1 MDSPRAESATRPA
14 ASQYGER
21 MWKRRRD
28 AVRAAKSGAVPEVA
42 QAPAG
47 WRTGRPPHE
56 RVSGTDAA
64 GEPGQDEPGWVE
76 GWFHER
82 LLDGAFDDRGG
93 PDDGPGDHETSS

>member
-1 MDSPRAESATRPA
+1 
-14 ASQYGER
+14 

-28 AVRAAKSGAVPEVA
+28 RAASPAAVPEVA
-42 QAPAG
+42 QTQAG
-47 WRTGRPPHE
+47 WRTGRPPHD
-56 RVSGTDAA
+56 RVPRTGAV

-93 PDDGPGDHETSS
+93 PEDGPGDHETSS